1 MTASFTYS
9 EDDQEIPGWSIRTRQ
24 LGTYIVSDTEL
35 DVYASDDGD
44 VEDVEDDATADS
56 TVSDGKDIPN
66 TGSGDMVNVAVLA
79 AVLSLSAAGAVAF
92 RKAAK

>member
-9 EDDQEIPGWSIRTRQ
+9 EDDYEIPGWSIRTRQ

-35 DVYASDDGD
+35 DVYAYDDDAEDSASEDVSDD
-44 VEDVEDDATADS
+44 A
-56 TVSDGKDIPN
+56 VSDGKDIPN

>member
-35 DVYASDDGD
+35 DVYASDDGE

-66 TGSGDMVNVAVLA
+66 TGSSDMVNVAVLA